1 MDHSF
6 VLFSIKYLTRG
17 KDNFASFYL
26 VAIIRIER
34 MLTMNKTLIEEL
46 KRQDCNVIAV
56 SKTRTKEEIDEV
68 AKLGLTTFGENRVQE
83 FLDKYDEKYTW
94 HIIGHLQTN
103 KVKYIIGKVDVI
115 ESLDSLKLAQEI
127 EKQASKQNL
136 IQKVLVELK
145 ISEDPNK
152 TGYPFKDAKNFI
164 EELQQFKH
172 IQIKGIMCVATKTE
186 DTALV
191 ESEFEQMH
199 QLYLELKEM
208 YPNIDTLSMG
218 MSQDYKLAIKHG
230 SNTIRIGHA
239 IFE

>member
-1 MDHSF
+1 
-6 VLFSIKYLTRG
+6 
-17 KDNFASFYL
+17 
-26 VAIIRIER
+26 
-34 MLTMNKTLIEEL
+34 MNKKLIEEL
-46 KRQDCNVIAV
+46 KTQNFNVVAV

-83 FLDKYDEKYTW
+83 FMEKYDPKYTW

-127 EKQASKQNL
+127 EKQAKKQGI

-164 EELQQFKH
+164 ASLQQFPH
-172 IQIKGIMCVATKTE
+172 IQIKGIMCVATKT
-186 DTALV
+186 DQTDVV

-199 QLYLELKEM
+199 ALYLELKKQ
-208 YPNIDTLSMG
+208 YSDIDTLSMG
-218 MSQDYKLAIKHG
+218 MSQDYKLAVKHG
-230 SNTIRIGHA
+230 SNTVRIGHA

>member
-1 MDHSF
+1 
-6 VLFSIKYLTRG
+6 
-17 KDNFASFYL
+17 
-26 VAIIRIER
+26 
-34 MLTMNKTLIEEL
+34 MNKKLIEEL
-46 KRQDCNVIAV
+46 KTQNFNVVAV

-83 FLDKYDEKYTW
+83 FMDKYDPKYTW

-127 EKQASKQNL
+127 EKQAMKHGI

-164 EELQQFKH
+164 TSLQQFPH
-172 IQIKGIMCVATKTE
+172 IQVKGIMCVATKT
-186 DTALV
+186 DQTDIV

-199 QLYLELKEM
+199 SLYLELKKQ
-208 YPNIDTLSMG
+208 YPDMDTLSMG
-218 MSQDYKLAIKHG
+218 MSQDYKLAVKHG
-230 SNTIRIGHA
+230 SNTVRIGHA

>member
-1 MDHSF
+1 
-6 VLFSIKYLTRG
+6 
-17 KDNFASFYL
+17 
-26 VAIIRIER
+26 
-34 MLTMNKTLIEEL
+34 MNKKLIEEL
-46 KRQDCNVIAV
+46 KTQNFNVVAV

-83 FLDKYDEKYTW
+83 FMDKYDPKYTW

-127 EKQASKQNL
+127 EKQAKKHGI

-164 EELQQFKH
+164 TSLQQFPH
-172 IQIKGIMCVATKTE
+172 IQVKGIMCVATKT
-186 DTALV
+186 DQTDIV

-199 QLYLELKEM
+199 SLYLELKKQ
-208 YPNIDTLSMG
+208 YPDMDTLSMG
-218 MSQDYKLAIKHG
+218 MSQDYKLAVKHG
-230 SNTIRIGHA
+230 SNTVRIGHA